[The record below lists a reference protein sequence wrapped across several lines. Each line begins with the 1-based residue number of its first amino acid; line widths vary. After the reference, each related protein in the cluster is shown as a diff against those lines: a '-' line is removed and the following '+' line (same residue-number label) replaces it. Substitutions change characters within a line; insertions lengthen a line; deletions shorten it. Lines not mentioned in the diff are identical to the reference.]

1 MSSEAPI
8 KTCFLKGQLK
18 NNDQEYL
25 YFNLCEKNVD
35 ISHGVWHLCITNC
48 CFDMKETNGVFCG
61 VSCNLIKELKF
72 SDSNEIQSYF
82 PSIACFF
89 LKGQKI
95 VYLEKTWFTINNQS
109 NQLRLFFTNLD
120 TNKKIQSDCFIYIS
134 LLLQRVK

>member
-89 LKGQKI
+89 LKGQK
-95 VYLEKTWFTINNQS
+95 VPGSTHAKPRKMCPKEKRFQSILKKKKLSVESQITDQNNE
-109 NQLRLFFTNLD
+109 F
-120 TNKKIQSDCFIYIS
+120 
-134 LLLQRVK
+134 